1 MEAETVFKMKNI
13 QVGIIGG
20 AGYTA
25 GELVRLLINHPNADI
40 NFVYSTSNA
49 GNKIS
54 SIHQD
59 LLGDLDMKF
68 TDTVNPE
75 VDVLFLCLGHGNSI
89 KFLSSNTFSE
99 NTKIIDLG
107 SDFRLENDKVFNGKT
122 FVYGLPELQIEAIK
136 KANYI
141 ANPGCFATAIQL
153 ALLPLAE
160 KGLLNND
167 VHINAVTGATGAG
180 TSLSETS
187 HFPWRDNNFSYY
199 KPFTHQH
206 LGEIN
211 QSVKQLQNTF
221 SSEILFMPNRGNFSR
236 GIFATVYT
244 NFEGSLEE
252 AKDIYKTFY
261 KDAKYTF
268 LSEDMLH
275 LKQVVNTNKC
285 LIHLHKHNNKL
296 LVTSIID
303 NLLKGASGQ
312 AVQNMNL
319 MFGLEETTGLGL
331 KATYF

>member
-1 MEAETVFKMKNI
+1 MKNI
-13 QVGIIGG
+13 KVGIIGG

-25 GELVRLLINHPNADI
+25 GELIRLLINHPNAELD
-40 NFVYSTSNA
+40 FVYSTSNA
-49 GNKIS
+49 GNSIS
-54 SIHQD
+54 KIHQD
-59 LLGDLDMKF
+59 VIGDLDMKF
-68 TDTVNPE
+68 TDTINPN
-75 VDVLFLCLGHGNSI
+75 VDVLFLCLGHGNSV
-89 KFLSSNTFSE
+89 KFLSANAFSD
-99 NTKIIDLG
+99 TTRIIDLG
-107 SDFRLENDKVFNGKT
+107 NDFRLEKDKVFNGKT
-122 FVYGLPELQIEAIK
+122 FVYGLPELQRDAIK
-136 KANYI
+136 KADYI

-153 ALLPLAE
+153 GLLPLAE
-160 KGLLNND
+160 KGLLTND

-211 QSVKQLQNTF
+211 QSVKQLQSSF
-221 SSEILFMPNRGNFSR
+221 ASEILFMPNRGNFSR
-236 GIFATVYT
+236 GIFATLYT
-244 NFEGSLEE
+244 DFEGSLEE
-252 AKDIYKTFY
+252 ANAMFKAYY

-268 LSEDMLH
+268 VSDEVLH

-296 LVTSIID
+296 LVTSMID

-319 MFGLEETTGLGL
+319 MFGLEETTGLQL

>member
-1 MEAETVFKMKNI
+1 MKNI
-13 QVGIIGG
+13 KVGIIGG

-25 GELVRLLINHPNADI
+25 GELIRLLINHPSAELD
-40 NFVYSTSNA
+40 FVYSTSNA
-49 GNKIS
+49 ENKIS
-54 SIHQD
+54 NIHQD
-59 LLGDLDMKF
+59 LMGDLDMKF
-68 TDTVNPE
+68 TDTVNPN
-75 VDVLFLCLGHGNSI
+75 VDVLFLCLGHGNSV
-89 KFLSSNTFSE
+89 KFLSANTFSAA
-99 NTKIIDLG
+99 TKIIDLG
-107 SDFRLENDKVFNGKT
+107 NDFRLEKDKVFNGKT
-122 FVYGLPELQIEAIK
+122 FVYGLPELQREAIK
-136 KANYI
+136 KADYI

-160 KGLLNND
+160 NGLLHND

-211 QSVKQLQNTF
+211 QSVKQLQNGF
-221 SSEILFMPNRGNFSR
+221 ASEILFMPNRGNFSR

-244 NFEGSLEE
+244 NFEGALEE
-252 AKDIYKTFY
+252 AKTMFKAFY
-261 KDAKYTF
+261 KDTKFTF
-268 LSEDMLH
+268 VSDEVLH

-319 MFGLEETTGLGL
+319 MFGLEETTGLQL
-331 KATYF
+331 KAPYF

>member
-1 MEAETVFKMKNI
+1 MKNS

-25 GELVRLLINHPNADI
+25 GELIRLLINHPKTNI
-40 NFVYSTSNA
+40 NFVYSTSNS

-54 SIHQD
+54 SVHQD

-68 TDTVNPE
+68 TDTINPN
-75 VDVLFLCLGHGNSI
+75 VDVLFLCLGHGNSV
-89 KFLSSNTFSE
+89 KFLSANAFSD
-99 NTKIIDLG
+99 TTRIIDLG
-107 SDFRLENDKVFNGKT
+107 NDFRLEKDKEFQGKT
-122 FVYGLPELQIEAIK
+122 FVYGLPELQRDAIK
-136 KANYI
+136 KADYI
-141 ANPGCFATAIQL
+141 ANPGCFATTIQL

-180 TSLSETS
+180 TSLSDTT
-187 HFPWRDNNFSYY
+187 HFTWRDNNFSYY

-211 QSVKQLQNTF
+211 QSVKQLQNSF
-221 SSEILFMPNRGNFSR
+221 GSEILFMPNRGNFSR

-252 AKDIYKTFY
+252 AKDLFKAYY
-261 KDAKYTF
+261 NDAKFTF
-268 LSEDMLH
+268 VSDDELH

-285 LIHLHKHNNKL
+285 FIHLHKHNNKL

-312 AVQNMNL
+312 AIQNMNL
-319 MFGLEETTGLGL
+319 MFGLEETTGLQL